1 MTIDVTRTV
10 VERVEIPDE
19 EIIKY
24 AKENIIHDKEDNSFD
39 LIDEYISRYRN
50 GSFEGYC
57 EALLNEIGYDQIWE
71 RFDSREEVF
80 EEVDAYDIYADIKD
94 KDAAIAELVEL
105 IKGEQC
111 AAIVYIKTGGEEH
124 Q

>member
-1 MTIDVTRTV
+1 MIIDVTRTV

-24 AKENIIHDKEDNSFD
+24 AKEDIIHGKKDDS
-39 LIDEYISRYRN
+39 IEYISGYRN

-57 EALLNEIGYDQIWE
+57 ETLLDEIGYEQIWE
-71 RFDSREEVF
+71 RFDSRKEVF

-94 KDAAIAELVEL
+94 KNAVIAELIEL
-105 IKGEQC
+105 IKGE
-111 AAIVYIKTGGEEH
+111 
-124 Q
+124 

>member
-1 MTIDVTRTV
+1 MIIDVTRTV

-24 AKENIIHDKEDNSFD
+24 AKEDIIHDKEDNSFD
-39 LIDEYISRYRN
+39 LIEYISRYRN
-50 GSFEGYC
+50 GSFKGYC
-57 EALLNEIGYDQIWE
+57 ETLLEEIGYDQIWE

-94 KDAAIAELVEL
+94 KDAVIAELVEL
-105 IKGEQC
+105 IKGE
-111 AAIVYIKTGGEEH
+111 
-124 Q
+124 

>member
-1 MTIDVTRTV
+1 MIIDVTRTV

-24 AKENIIHDKEDNSFD
+24 AKEDIIHDKKDESFD
-39 LIDEYISRYRN
+39 FIEYISGCGD

-57 EALLNEIGYDQIWE
+57 EKLLEEIGYDEVWV

-80 EEVDAYDIYADIKD
+80 EEVDAYDIYADIED
-94 KDAAIAELVEL
+94 KDAVIAELVEL
-105 IKGEQC
+105 IKGE
-111 AAIVYIKTGGEEH
+111 
-124 Q
+124 

>member
-1 MTIDVTRTV
+1 MIIDVTRTV

-24 AKENIIHDKEDNSFD
+24 AKEDIIHGKKDDS
-39 LIDEYISRYRN
+39 IDFIEYISGYRN
-50 GSFEGYC
+50 DSFEGYC
-57 EALLNEIGYDQIWE
+57 EALLNEIGYDEVWE

-94 KDAAIAELVEL
+94 KDAVIAELVEL
-105 IKGEQC
+105 IKGE
-111 AAIVYIKTGGEEH
+111 K
-124 Q
+124 

>member
-1 MTIDVTRTV
+1 MIIDVTRTV

-24 AKENIIHDKEDNSFD
+24 AKEDIIHGKKDDS
-39 LIDEYISRYRN
+39 IEYISGYRN

-57 EALLNEIGYDQIWE
+57 ETLLEEIGYDQIWD

-94 KDAAIAELVEL
+94 KDAVIAELVEL
-105 IKGEQC
+105 IKGE
-111 AAIVYIKTGGEEH
+111 
-124 Q
+124 

>member
-1 MTIDVTRTV
+1 MIIDVTRTV

-19 EIIKY
+19 DVIRY
-24 AKENIIHDKEDNSFD
+24 AKDVIIHDKKDDSFD
-39 LIDEYISRYRN
+39 FIEYISGYRN

-57 EALLNEIGYDQIWE
+57 EALLDEIGYDQIWE

-94 KDAAIAELVEL
+94 KDAVIAELVEL
-105 IKGEQC
+105 IKGE
-111 AAIVYIKTGGEEH
+111 
-124 Q
+124 

>member
-1 MTIDVTRTV
+1 MIIDVTRTV

-24 AKENIIHDKEDNSFD
+24 AKEVIIHDKKDDSFD
-39 LIDEYISRYRN
+39 FIEYISGYRN

-57 EALLNEIGYDQIWE
+57 ETLLDEIGYDQIWE
-71 RFDSREEVF
+71 RFNLRKEVF

-94 KDAAIAELVEL
+94 KDAAIAELIEL
-105 IKGEQC
+105 IKGE
-111 AAIVYIKTGGEEH
+111 
-124 Q
+124 

>member
-1 MTIDVTRTV
+1 MIIHVTRTV

-24 AKENIIHDKEDNSFD
+24 AKEDIIHGKKDDS
-39 LIDEYISRYRN
+39 IEYISGYSN
-50 GSFEGYC
+50 SSFEVYC
-57 EALLNEIGYDQIWE
+57 ETLLEEIGYDQIWE

-94 KDAAIAELVEL
+94 KDAVIAELVEL
-105 IKGEQC
+105 IKGE
-111 AAIVYIKTGGEEH
+111 
-124 Q
+124 